1 MKVVGED
8 ALYEIIKHTQPVTIV
23 HRNDRIIN
31 MPVMP
36 DDGFATED
44 DYLNYYETLMV
55 QYIKLT
61 KLIRV
66 YGVKIDFVGRAI
78 IVAGDDN
85 FVEISLD
92 VAHNIVMINGVM
104 EYSFSID
111 DDHQTWWEFF
121 QALHEPEA
129 SEWDTR
135 LYEHADWSGFTIESR
150 RGGSFSIYNSIGLAF
165 DINGDKYTIHNSS
178 PNTNPRYYPE
188 KKIYDLFGRKSS
200 SWGDASS
207 NTRIYLYNS
216 ASSAELMDCV
226 SKSFDGKAVK
236 LIFFDEA
243 HKFVVTITSDYVAS
257 MTVTNN

>member
-8 ALYEIIKHTQPVTIV
+8 ALHEIIKHTQPVTIV

-31 MPVMP
+31 MPVLS
-36 DDGFATED
+36 DDGPVTED

-66 YGVKIDFVGRAI
+66 YGVKFDFASNAV

-85 FVEISLD
+85 FVEISLGMD
-92 VAHNIVMINGVM
+92 RNIVMINGVM
-104 EYSFSID
+104 EYSFNITED
-111 DDHQTWWEFF
+111 QQTWWDFF
-121 QALHEPEA
+121 QTLHEPEA

-135 LYEHADWSGFTIESR
+135 IYEHANWRGFTVESR
-150 RGGSFSIYNSIGLAF
+150 RGVEFSIYNSIGLAF
-165 DINGDKYTIHNSS
+165 DVNGDKYTIHNSS

-188 KKIYDLFGRKSS
+188 KKIYDLFGDASS
-200 SWGDASS
+200 SWGDAAFD
-207 NTRIYLYNS
+207 TRIYLYNS
-216 ASSAELMDCV
+216 ASHGELMDCV